1 MVLGFLSVW
10 RGLVFVAHSWP
21 GLASFWLRK
30 KNMHEVEECWDVA
43 ILSDWNWYQSRPHNF
58 MYWEQERNILQLRGA
73 EALGTFSVCGITGC
87 VKPNLALCLQRSQAL
102 VELCVFLL
110 SVCCSL
116 LPTDEKCYCSSCSWV
131 QCWVICLKCIT
142 CVTRILLDDLIV
154 PFTLKLCEIRQYIS
168 LNVAAVW
175 QTELKRF

>member
-1 MVLGFLSVW
+1 MLRCGNPFRLKLIPVQATQFHVLRAGKEYSAAQRCRSSGDFFCVRHYWVCKTQSS
-10 RGLVFVAHSWP
+10 LVFA
-21 GLASFWLRK
+21 
-30 KNMHEVEECWDVA
+30 EVT
-43 ILSDWNWYQSRPHNF
+43 
-58 MYWEQERNILQLRGA
+58 
-73 EALGTFSVCGITGC
+73 GTGGTVC
-87 VKPNLALCLQRSQAL
+87 
-102 VELCVFLL
+102 FLL